1 MKETRFDSPLLRLVL
16 SAMIISLYVAVM
28 AVTAGF
34 SFGAVQ
40 VRVATAIYA
49 LSYLFPFL
57 VFPLGLAN
65 GLSNA
70 MFGGLGAI
78 DIAGGFIV
86 GLITAGLIALIRKWK
101 LPVYLVALPIIF
113 VPGLIIPIYLSVLI
127 EVSYWTLAI
136 SVTAGQIIPGILGVL
151 VTATLSN
158 RKEFSHE
165 QL

>member
-1 MKETRFDSPLLRLVL
+1 MRETRFNSPLVKLAL
-16 SAMIISLYVAVM
+16 SAMIIALYVAVM
-28 AVTAGF
+28 AMTAGI
-34 SFGAVQ
+34 SFYAVQ

-70 MFGGLGAI
+70 MFGALGII

-86 GLITAGLIALIRKWK
+86 GLITAGLIALIRKFE

-113 VPGLIIPIYLSVLI
+113 VPGLVIPLYLSVLI
-127 EVSYWTLAI
+127 EVPYWTLAM
-136 SVTAGQIIPGILGVL
+136 SVTAGQIIPGIVGALFASVL
-151 VTATLSN
+151 SK
-158 RKEFSHE
+158 RKEFSYE
-165 QL
+165 

>member
-1 MKETRFDSPLLRLVL
+1 MKENRFDSPLLKLVL
-16 SAMIISLYVAVM
+16 SAMIIALYVAVM

-70 MFGGLGAI
+70 VFGGLGVI
-78 DIAGGFIV
+78 DITGGFVV
-86 GLITAGLIALIRKWK
+86 GIITAGLIALIKKNK

-113 VPGLIIPIYLSVLI
+113 VPGLIIPIYLSALI
-127 EVSYWTLAI
+127 GVSYVPLVI
-136 SVTAGQIIPGILGVL
+136 SVTAGQIIPGIIGAFL
-151 VTATLSN
+151 TATLAN
-158 RKEFSHE
+158 RKEFSNE
-165 QL
+165 RA